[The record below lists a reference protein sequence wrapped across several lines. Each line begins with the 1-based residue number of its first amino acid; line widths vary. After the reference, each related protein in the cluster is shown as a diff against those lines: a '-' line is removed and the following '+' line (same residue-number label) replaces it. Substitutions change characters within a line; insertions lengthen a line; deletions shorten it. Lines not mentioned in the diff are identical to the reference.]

1 MEQIGPFTLRTERVV
16 GRSSEVEAIQ
26 AALADPTG
34 RTHILY
40 FIGPGGIGKT
50 RLLEEVEYLVADW
63 EPEPFLYAGII
74 DLYHSEFHSVGG
86 IRAAIADGLDLENR
100 HFQAYRERYQR
111 FEAQRAAGVA
121 PEVLGHE
128 RKELTRFFLTDY
140 NRMARERRILLR
152 FDTMELVQYESD
164 LVQEVCQVEQGAVEV
179 WDWLL
184 EVLAQL
190 EHTVVLLAGRPP
202 APLRTE
208 LEARCREKGGPVF
221 RAFDLEGLT
230 LEESLA
236 YFDALA
242 SLEPRVGEIPE
253 GMRRRI
259 WTYTGG
265 HPIRLSLVIDLA
277 LGGREIADL
286 FPPQERDGKPAVESE
301 EIDEQLVGELMRVS
315 SPVREM
321 LHYLVLARKGMDMG
335 LLQWLVRDLQ
345 DLEDWNTLEKCRAN
359 LERMRCL
366 TFVKPRPGTDLLF
379 LHDKLY
385 ELFDRFVLRERQ
397 EYRRT
402 YESIAAY
409 YGERLVQAQ
418 DLEEQRTLKTNRL
431 YYELQVDPWEAFWRC
446 YVPWD
451 EEAVRAFD
459 TDLDMRL
466 RDELLRFL
474 RETREAAWVSRKLP
488 RDVVDRDAAVRW
500 VRRHL
505 IRGEHQRAVEI
516 GRRILGSDRDV
527 FRSPDPLYRA
537 ALQTVSA
544 EVLIYTGTDE
554 TEVMGLLD
562 QAIQALESWQP
573 EGEQDPRAWWQMRV
587 LGRAYNN
594 RGYVHWQA
602 GRNGAAIREYKRAVR
617 YFREAGILDEMA
629 ETLTNMS
636 FAYAQLGYTI
646 EAEVFLLDA
655 IELEERLGK
664 EYARGFSLNTLGLV
678 YVFDNAPLQ
687 GQRRCEEALA
697 LFERLEQPRGIGLAH
712 NALGLALRKRAEQW
726 KVGTYSLEEAEEFF
740 EKSTEHIGKAERIFA
755 SKVIEPVRLW
765 ETCNEMGSTYC
776 DWGWLLLHQERTAEA
791 QGKYDLA
798 VEYLQKSVK
807 VAEEHGFD
815 LYAADSYDDLAQVCA
830 DRGAPEPEVERWL
843 DKVRTKI
850 PEEYELTRQ
859 GFREI
864 ADPVE
869 GWWLALGKLH
879 LGYGVR
885 TMRKATE
892 QAVSL
897 EEKDRLLD
905 EATDHYARA
914 IAYLQ
919 QYSTDPHVLR
929 VTFKSIYRHLK
940 SVRADRL
947 KRLQRR
953 IADFAQ
959 EHEVDLDR
967 LFGLLDA
974 TLGLGPPTD

>member
-1 MEQIGPFTLRTERVV
+1 METMRPFALRTDRVV

-26 AALADPTG
+26 EALADPTG

-50 RLLEEVEYLVADW
+50 RLLEETEYLTADW
-63 EPEPFLYAGII
+63 GRGTFLYTGII
-74 DLYHSEFHSVGG
+74 DLYHSEFHSAGG
-86 IRAAIADGLDLENR
+86 IRAAIADGFDPENQ
-100 HFQAYRERYQR
+100 HFQAYRERRQR
-111 FEAQRAAGVA
+111 FETQRAAGVA
-121 PEVLGHE
+121 PEVLKQE
-128 RKELTRFFLTDY
+128 RRELIRFFLADY

-164 LVQEVCQVEQGAVEV
+164 LVQEVCQIEREAVEV
-179 WDWLL
+179 WDWLI

-202 APLRTE
+202 APLRAE
-208 LEARCREKGGPVF
+208 LEARCREEGGPVF

-242 SLEPRVGEIPE
+242 SLEPRVGEIP
-253 GMRRRI
+253 GDVRRRI

-286 FPPQERDGKPAVESE
+286 FPPPGREGKPAVGRE
-301 EIDEQLVGELMRVS
+301 EIDEQLMDELVRLP
-315 SPVREM
+315 SPVRDM
-321 LHYLVLARKGMDMG
+321 LHYLALARKGLG
-335 LLQWLVRDLQ
+335 AELLQQLEPEWGVEQCRD
-345 DLEDWNTLEKCRAN
+345 N
-359 LERMRCL
+359 LERMRRF

-379 LHDKLY
+379 LHDELS
-385 ELFDRFVLRERQ
+385 ELFDRFILRERQ
-397 EYRRT
+397 HYRRT

-409 YGERLVQAQ
+409 YRGRMAQAR
-418 DLEEQRTLKTNRL
+418 DVEEQRALKTNRL

-474 RETREAAWVSRKLP
+474 RETREAAWVSRRLL

-505 IRGEHQRAVEI
+505 SRGEHQRAVEV
-516 GRRILGSDRDV
+516 GRRIVGSDQDV

-537 ALQTVSA
+537 ALQTAYA
-544 EVLIYTGTDE
+544 EALIYTGTDE
-554 TEVMGLLD
+554 TRVMGLLD
-562 QAIQALESWQP
+562 QAIQALEEWNP

-617 YFREAGILDEMA
+617 YFREADILDEMA
-629 ETLTNMS
+629 ETLTNMG
-636 FAYAQLGYTI
+636 FAYARWGHAT
-646 EAEVFLLDA
+646 EAEAFLLDA
-655 IELEERLGK
+655 IELEERLGQ
-664 EYARGFSLNTLGLV
+664 EFARGFSLNTLGLA

-687 GQRRCEEALA
+687 GQRRCEEALV
-697 LFERLEQPRGIGLAH
+697 LFEQLEQIRGIGLTC
-712 NALGLALRKRAEQW
+712 NGLGLALRKRAEQW
-726 KVGTYSLEEAEEFF
+726 KVGTYSPTEAEGFFGEAVKHLEEAQ
-740 EKSTEHIGKAERIFA
+740 RIFTTE
-755 SKVIEPVRLW
+755 VIEPVRLW
-765 ETCNEMGSTYC
+765 ETCNEMGSTCC
-776 DWGWLLLHQERTAEA
+776 DWGWLLLQQEQADEA

-798 VEYLQKSVK
+798 VEYLQKSVD
-807 VAEEHGFD
+807 VAEAHGFD

-830 DRGAPEPEVERWL
+830 DRGAPESEVERWL
-843 DKVRTKI
+843 DKVRAKI
-850 PEEYELTRQ
+850 PEEYELTGQ

-885 TMRKATE
+885 AMRKATE
-892 QAVSL
+892 REVSP
-897 EEKDRLLD
+897 EKKDRLLD

-914 IAYLQ
+914 VVYLQ
-919 QYSTDPHVLR
+919 QYSTNPHVLS
-929 VTFKSIYRHLK
+929 VTFKSIYRRLK
-940 SVRADRL
+940 TVRTDRL
-947 KRLQRR
+947 KRLRRR

-959 EHEVDLDR
+959 EHKVDLDG
-967 LFGLLDA
+967 LLGLLDA
-974 TLGLGPPTD
+974 TLGLEPSVG

>member
-1 MEQIGPFTLRTERVV
+1 METTKPFALRTDRVV

-26 AALADPTG
+26 EALADPTG

-50 RLLEEVEYLVADW
+50 RLLEETEYLTADW
-63 EPEPFLYAGII
+63 GRGAFLYTGII

-86 IRAAIADGLDLENR
+86 IRAAIADGLDPENR
-100 HFQAYRERYQR
+100 HFRAYRERRQR

-121 PEVLGHE
+121 PEVLKQE
-128 RKELTRFFLTDY
+128 RRELIRLFLADY
-140 NRMARERRILLR
+140 NRMARQRRILLR

-164 LVQEVCQVEQGAVEV
+164 LVQEVCRIEREAVEV

-184 EVLAQL
+184 DVLVRL

-202 APLRTE
+202 APLRTG
-208 LEARCREKGGPVF
+208 LEARCRAEEGPVF

-230 LEESLA
+230 QEECLA

-242 SLEPRVGEIPE
+242 SLEPRVGDIP
-253 GMRRRI
+253 GDVRRRI
-259 WTYTGG
+259 WSYTGG

-277 LGGREIADL
+277 LSGREIADL
-286 FPPQERDGKPAVESE
+286 FPPPGREGKPTVGRE
-301 EIDEQLVGELMRVS
+301 EIDEQLMVELVRLPSPMRD
-315 SPVREM
+315 M
-321 LHYLVLARKGMDMG
+321 LHYLALARKGLG
-335 LLQWLVRDLQ
+335 VELLQHQEPEWSVEQ
-345 DLEDWNTLEKCRAN
+345 CRAN
-359 LERMRCL
+359 LERMRRF

-379 LHDKLY
+379 LHDELY
-385 ELFDRFVLRERQ
+385 KLFDRFVLRERQ
-397 EYRRT
+397 HYRRT

-409 YGERLVQAQ
+409 YGEKLAQAQ
-418 DLEEQRTLKTNRL
+418 DLEGRRTLKTNRL

-474 RETREAAWVSRKLP
+474 RETREVAWVSRRLP

-516 GRRILGSDRDV
+516 GRRILGSDQDV

-537 ALQTVSA
+537 ALQTASA
-544 EVLIYTGTDE
+544 EVLVYTGADE
-554 TEVMGLLD
+554 TEVLGLLD
-562 QAIQALESWQP
+562 QATQALEEWGP
-573 EGEQDPRAWWQMRV
+573 EGEQDPRTWWRMRV

-617 YFREAGILDEMA
+617 YFREADMLDEMA
-629 ETLTNMS
+629 ETLTNMG
-636 FAYAQLGYTI
+636 FAYARWGHAT
-646 EAEVFLLDA
+646 EAEAFLLDA
-655 IELEERLGK
+655 IELEERLGQ
-664 EYARGFSLNTLGLV
+664 EFARGFSLNTLGLA
-678 YVFDNAPLQ
+678 YVFDNAPLR
-687 GQRRCEEALA
+687 GQRRCEEALV
-697 LFERLEQPRGIGLAH
+697 LFEQLEQIRGIGLAR
-712 NALGLALRKRAEQW
+712 NGLGLALRKRAEQW
-726 KVGTYSLEEAEEFF
+726 KVGTYSPEEAEGFF
-740 EKSTEHIGKAERIFA
+740 GEAVEHLRQAERIFT
-755 SKVIEPVRLW
+755 SEVIEPVRLW
-765 ETCNEMGSTYC
+765 ETCNEMGSTCC
-776 DWGWLLLHQERTAEA
+776 DWGWLLLQQERADEA

-815 LYAADSYDDLAQVCA
+815 LCAADSYDDLAQVCA
-830 DRGAPEPEVERWL
+830 DRGAPELEVERWL

-850 PEEYELTRQ
+850 PEEYALTRQ

-892 QAVSL
+892 REVPPG
-897 EEKDRLLD
+897 EKDRLLD

-914 IAYLQ
+914 VIYLQ
-919 QYSTDPHVLR
+919 QYSTGPHVLS
-929 VTFKSIYRHLK
+929 VTFKSIYRRLK
-940 SVRADRL
+940 TVRTDRL
-947 KRLQRR
+947 ERLRKR

-959 EHEVDLDR
+959 EHEVDLDG
-967 LFGLLDA
+967 LLGLLDA
-974 TLGLGPPTD
+974 TLGLEPPMG